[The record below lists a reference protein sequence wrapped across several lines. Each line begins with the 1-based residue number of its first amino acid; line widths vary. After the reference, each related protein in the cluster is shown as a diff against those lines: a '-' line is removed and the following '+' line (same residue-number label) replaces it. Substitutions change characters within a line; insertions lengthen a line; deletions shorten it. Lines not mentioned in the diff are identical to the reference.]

1 MRAIRIL
8 ALCSCYWWWW
18 CSSCCWFRYWWW
30 WWSFRTKLFLLIAT
44 PLMINLGTEMT
55 FESIILLLILL
66 APVVVTTGVTAALER
81 GPDGLVTIRTGLRES
96 EVD

>member
-1 MRAIRIL
+1 
-8 ALCSCYWWWW
+8 
-18 CSSCCWFRYWWW
+18 
-30 WWSFRTKLFLLIAT
+30 
-44 PLMINLGTEMT
+44 MINLGTEMT